1 MLLPAKRVVHTFLT
15 GLEGKHN
22 MNNNTN
28 DMKTGSLEPAV
39 LQSIYKLENIY
50 SLLSNTLLSILNIY
64 VSTLDNI
71 DNTVF
76 GIVAGAAVV

>member
-1 MLLPAKRVVHTFLT
+1 
-15 GLEGKHN
+15 
-22 MNNNTN
+22 MNNNL
-28 DMKTGSLEPAV
+28 DYMKTGSLEPVV

-50 SLLSNTLLSILNIY
+50 SLFSNTPLSTLNIY

-71 DNTVF
+71 ERTVF